1 MWADTIFIV
10 IISICTALFGE
21 GLTWLLVYRTEK
33 YQKLK
38 AEVERQCKKLEKKKE
53 SHGEMADRQQKK
65 KIEREE
71 EKLKNSNRDLSMVKM
86 KSMFAI
92 GFAFTALLSM
102 FNSIFDGRV
111 VAKLPFTPLSWLQGL
126 SHRNLLGQDYTDCSF
141 IFLYILCTMSIR
153 QRSARQRGDGIIYT
167 RFPPEPN
174 GHLHIGHVK
183 ALSINF
189 NTALNYDGRC
199 ILRFDDTNPETAN
212 PQFYQEILEAIE
224 WLGYKP
230 YKITNTSDYFEDLFD
245 MAFML
250 IKQNLAYVC
259 HEAVLRL
266 KFRSVEGFIDPVA
279 YRINFTPHCRTGTRW
294 KVYPTY
300 DFAHCICDSMEN
312 IAISLCSKEFENHRV
327 IYEWVLKSLDLPMV
341 EQREYCRLNIPY
353 NITSKSSIKKITHL
367 IDGYDD
373 PRLLTIAALR
383 RRGFSAQI
391 VREFVSS
398 GANDYERLHEISR
411 NYFDSVAPR
420 CFVVFDPLE
429 CHVINFKDILG

>member
-1 MWADTIFIV
+1 MNGGNQDDSQNMDIN
-10 IISICTALFGE
+10 
-21 GLTWLLVYRTEK
+21 K
-33 YQKLK
+33 
-38 AEVERQCKKLEKKKE
+38 
-53 SHGEMADRQQKK
+53 
-65 KIEREE
+65 EE
-71 EKLKNSNRDLSMVKM
+71 ESSEFFTCNTNS
-86 KSMFAI
+86 KSDFE
-92 GFAFTALLSM
+92 GFVNNTFIM
-102 FNSIFDGRV
+102 NFN
-111 VAKLPFTPLSWLQGL
+111 
-126 SHRNLLGQDYTDCSF
+126 
-141 IFLYILCTMSIR
+141 R

-199 ILRFDDTNPETAN
+199 ILRFDDTNPETAC
-212 PQFYQEILEAIE
+212 PQFYQEIIEAID

-245 MAFML
+245 MAIML

-259 HEAVLRL
+259 HEGQRKSLDVKERANLRDSPSRNNSIIRNLNEFSNMQKGFYKCTEAVLRL

-420 CFVVFDPLE
+420 CFVIFDPLE
-429 CHVINFKDILG
+429 CHVINFKDILD